1 MTSWSKCSLP
11 SHRVLGLTST
21 QKPRGTSSPEISSAL
36 TSKLRNHQ
44 IFRAT
49 KSSTAAVAAAIMP
62 PTATLHV
69 RGAGAGADESG
80 LIQSAFFGSFDDVV
94 DGSCLSKLRS
104 EFVICLES
112 IVGTNAWV
120 IGVLNGKSYMGV

>member
-44 IFRAT
+44 IFSAT
-49 KSSTAAVAAAIMP
+49 KSSTAAAVATIM
-62 PTATLHV
+62 LQQQLFKSRSV
-69 RGAGAGADESG
+69 GAGACESG
-80 LIQSAFFGSFDDVV
+80 LIQIRFLWVPSTTSLMGP
-94 DGSCLSKLRS
+94 CLSKLRS
-104 EFVICLES
+104 EFWICLVWMMMMS
-112 IVGTNAWV
+112 GLLLGI
-120 IGVLNGKSYMGV
+120 L